1 MSGRE
6 DFRAET
12 QRRRGKVGWV
22 EGHHARPCFAR
33 CPGPEPHQ
41 NCSWG
46 GRLQYWSAFHGGC
59 MKRFVIPGLVVVHLL
74 LHALA
79 LLTLIGPWF
88 HSAWSDALDLPI
100 LMLGPSQGALLAVWI
115 ALGGRGTWLR
125 VILAAAGIVAYMACF
140 KPNDPG
146 FAYLGAGEFMGTTIC
161 TMVFLGTS
169 LLLARLSGLELT
181 RPARAVPG
189 RPRSQFFIRDILLWT
204 TVLAVVLSAAR
215 FLGSKEWHVI
225 DFTDVGLVAAL
236 ASLPLV
242 AAACLWAAL
251 GRERLMAPCPAAVGD
266 RGRGRITSRRTRTA
280 VVGPCYLSRH
290 HGRLAGPVALG
301 GPLGGLSAALAVAVQ
316 RQGGRI
322 GLRATQIAYSRTQF
336 AYVSRAARR
345 GFSRRD
351 AGQET
356 RRGATAGIS
365 PAAR

>member
-1 MSGRE
+1 M
-6 DFRAET
+6 
-12 QRRRGKVGWV
+12 
-22 EGHHARPCFAR
+22 
-33 CPGPEPHQ
+33 
-41 NCSWG
+41 G
-46 GRLQYWSAFHGGC
+46 GR

-204 TVLAVVLSAAR
+204 TALAVVLSAAR

-251 GRERLMAPCPAAVGD
+251 GRERLIA
-266 RGRGRITSRRTRTA
+266 
-280 VVGPCYLSRH
+280 
-290 HGRLAGPVALG
+290 RLALLPLAIGAGAVLLRDELEQPWWARAIYLG
-301 GPLGGLSAALAVAVQ
+301 IMAAWLVPSLLVVRWAGYRLHWQWRFSGKAV
-316 RQGGRI
+316 
-322 GLRATQIAYSRTQF
+322 
-336 AYVSRAARR
+336 
-345 GFSRRD
+345 
-351 AGQET
+351 E
-356 RRGATAGIS
+356 
-365 PAAR
+365 